1 MRISRVSLA
10 VAVIVAGAC
19 RPVPSGSL
27 AAGTTADVLIRGGRV
42 YDGSGRAPRTADV
55 AILGDR
61 IVLVGDA
68 SRWTAARTVEA
79 RGMIVAPGF
88 IDPHMHA
95 AGDLGSANRADR
107 QAAFALTQGITTVIV
122 GNDGHGTFDVGRTL
136 DRYRRDSIG
145 PNAALLVGHGAVRGE
160 VMGRSAR
167 EPSAAELDSMK
178 ALIDRA
184 MREGAFGMSSGLYYA
199 PGNFA
204 KTDEVIELARVA
216 ARHGGIY
223 DSHTRDESSYSI
235 GLLASVQEALD
246 IGRGANIP
254 VNISHIKALGVDVW
268 GKAPEVVALIRKAR
282 GEGVKA
288 TADQYPWTASG
299 TGLSAALLPRW
310 AEAGGRDSLFAR
322 LDDPATRARIVREMN
337 DNMRR
342 RGGAASLLMTSVSN
356 DSIRPLALGKNLDE
370 YAKAKGQDPV
380 EAAIAIIRKGGAGL
394 ASFNMNEEDI
404 ETFMKQPF
412 VMTGS
417 DGSDG
422 HPRKYGTY
430 PRKIRR
436 YVLDKPVITMQRM
449 IQASSAQVAETF
461 GIPQRGFLREG
472 HFADVIVLDPNT
484 FRETATYTEPT
495 KLSEGMRWVFVN
507 GVAAVADG
515 RLTGALPGRAL
526 RRGGS

>member
-1 MRISRVSLA
+1 MRTSRVLLA
-10 VAVIVAGAC
+10 LLLILAGAC
-19 RPVPSGSL
+19 RPVPPAG
-27 AAGTTADVLIRGGRV
+27 GTTADVVIRGGRV
-42 YDGSGRAPRTADV
+42 HDGSGRSPRTADV
-55 AILGDR
+55 AIRGDR
-61 IVLVGDA
+61 IVFVGDA
-68 SRWTAARTVEA
+68 SRWTAARTVDA

-95 AGDLGSANRADR
+95 AGDLGSTDRKDR
-107 QAAFALTQGITTVIV
+107 QGAFALTQGITTVVV
-122 GNDGHGTFDVGRTL
+122 GNDGHGTFEVGRTL

-145 PNAALLVGHGAVRGE
+145 PNAALLVGHGAVRSE
-160 VMGRSAR
+160 VMGRSSR

-178 ALIDRA
+178 KLVDRA
-184 MREGAFGMSSGLYYA
+184 MREGAFGLSSGLYYA

-204 KTDEVIELARVA
+204 KTDEVIALARA
-216 ARHGGIY
+216 AAAHRGIY

-246 IGRGANIP
+246 IGRGAGIP

-268 GKAPEVVALIRKAR
+268 GKAPAVIALVRKAQAA
-282 GEGVKA
+282 GVTV

-322 LDDPATRARIVREMN
+322 LDDPAARARIVREMN

-356 DSIRPLALGKNLDE
+356 DSIRPLALGKTLEE
-370 YAKAKGQDPV
+370 YAKARGQDPI

-394 ASFNMNEEDI
+394 ASFNMNEADI
-404 ETFMKQPF
+404 EAFMKEPW

-449 IQASSAQVAETF
+449 IQASSGQVAETF

-472 HFADVIVLDPNT
+472 YHADVIVFDPKT
-484 FRETATYTEPT
+484 IREMATYTEPT
-495 KLSEGMRWVFVN
+495 KRSEGVRWVFVN
-507 GVAAVADG
+507 GVPAIADG
-515 RLTGALPGRAL
+515 QLTGALPGRAL
-526 RRGGS
+526 RRGSP